1 MNFLKYSF
9 ITLLTLVL
17 IGSAGYLLAS
27 SGIES
32 KPGYVKLTMP
42 SWFLTD
48 TKLALNLGP
57 KGLQPV
63 RWIVKRIVNGSD
75 DELELTERLL
85 LSVIQ
90 DLQGVQLR
98 IYEIENNRPVFEQAI
113 NDSVTTLEQAQWQTI
128 LKVREDNKRVI
139 VMQSENAGI
148 ISGLSVLAS
157 TPENAVFINLVGQLN
172 PDSIALIADSFN

>member
-1 MNFLKYSF
+1 MKFLKYSL
-9 ITLLTLVL
+9 ITFLTLAL

-48 TKLALNLGP
+48 TKVALNLGP
-57 KGLQPV
+57 RGLKPL
-63 RWIVKRIVNGSD
+63 RWMVNRIVDSSAE
-75 DELELTERLL
+75 ELELPERLI
-85 LSVIQ
+85 LSMLQ

-98 IYEIENNRPVFEQAI
+98 IYEVENNRPIFEQAI
-113 NDSVTTLEQAQWQTI
+113 EDSVSTLRREGWQTLI
-128 LKVREDNKRVI
+128 KVREDDKHVV
-139 VMQSENAGI
+139 VMQTGNEVL

-157 TPENAVFINLVGQLN
+157 TPENAVFINLVGEIK
-172 PDSIALIADSFN
+172 PESIAAIANSMH